1 MWVTTV
7 PRCLPARVHKRAHT
21 HAHGEWE
28 IAFAH
33 LDIRQTFPSTVLGTE
48 DRRVNKTSDLLM
60 RSSQG
65 VQADRYKQIIIAHMT
80 STNTLRIHSVSAP
93 SCVLGIDLKDK
104 TKVWAGRP
112 AGGGSRGG
120 GAGVF
125 ALLLWCGAGCHLPAE
140 GPTGRVLS
148 ARGGSSPR
156 WNET

>member
-1 MWVTTV
+1 MVLTTNYDN
-7 PRCLPARVHKRAHT
+7 LL
-21 HAHGEWE
+21 E
-28 IAFAH
+28 IFGQQH
-33 LDIRQTFPSTVLGTE
+33 
-48 DRRVNKTSDLLM
+48 NKPM
-60 RSSQG
+60 
-65 VQADRYKQIIIAHMT
+65 
-80 STNTLRIHSVSAP
+80 VS
-93 SCVLGIDLKDK
+93 LDLKDK